1 MVSSNLLFNSC
12 VFWVQYQQHK
22 RNAQKTMSPHATKTS
37 LCPSIVTGA
46 LIYVNPDTGDV
57 TGYDDV
63 FTKLEKARDWYEE
76 CGLGRDYAEQFIR

>member
-1 MVSSNLLFNSC
+1 MRMNCGGPASFVVYNYMFSIFFPSTI
-12 VFWVQYQQHK
+12 VFFLRMFV
-22 RNAQKTMSPHATKTS
+22 
-37 LCPSIVTGA
+37 VTGA
-46 LIYVNPDTGDV
+46 LIYVDPGGAV